1 MKEYCNLIDL
11 DYEFMINKLEKF
23 KKKSL
28 IQDWYYEN
36 E

>member
-1 MKEYCNLIDL
+1 MKEYCKLIDL
-11 DYEFMINKLEKF
+11 DYEFMINELENF

-28 IQDWYYEN
+28 VQDWHYKN

>member
-1 MKEYCNLIDL
+1 MKEYCKLIDL
-11 DYEFMINKLEKF
+11 DYEFMINKLENF
-23 KKKSL
+23 KKESL